1 MGSVL
6 ALVGCG
12 ARLEVGLAL
21 SGAPAP
27 TLIALAGPVP
37 RSELVV
43 AAIDLALRAAGLERR
58 DLGAVLA
65 TRGPGSFTGVRV
77 TLATALG
84 LARALEVPGRGVAS
98 LLVQAAR
105 TDLPECLAAQ
115 PSRRGWAY
123 VQRFRRDGV
132 QPVADGGI
140 EIVELGSLAAA
151 SLPVIADAALELPS
165 GARRAPAART
175 AAEALLTLAAS
186 LPTDDGD
193 TLAPLYVEPAPAQPP
208 RPWSA

>member
-1 MGSVL
+1 MPGS
-6 ALVGCG
+6 
-12 ARLEVGLAL
+12 
-21 SGAPAP
+21 PAP
-27 TLIALAGPVP
+27 SLIALAGPVP

-43 AAIDLALRAAGLERR
+43 AAVDLALRAAGLERR

-84 LARALEVPGRGVAS
+84 LARALGIPGRGVPS
-98 LLVQAAR
+98 LLVQAGR
-105 TDLPECLAAQ
+105 TDAPECLAAQ

-123 VQRFRRDGV
+123 VQRFRRDDAG
-132 QPVADGGI
+132 PVADGAV
-140 EIVELGSLAAA
+140 EIVELGSLAGTVV
-151 SLPVIADAALELPS
+151 PVIADAGLALPP
-165 GARRAPAART
+165 GTRRAPALRT
-175 AAEALLTLAAS
+175 SAEALLTLAES
-186 LPTDDGD
+186 LPADDGE